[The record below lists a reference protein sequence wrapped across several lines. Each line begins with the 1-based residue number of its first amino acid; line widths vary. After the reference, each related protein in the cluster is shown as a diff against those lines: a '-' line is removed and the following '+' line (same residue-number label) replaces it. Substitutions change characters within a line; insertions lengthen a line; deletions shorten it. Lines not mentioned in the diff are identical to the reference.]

1 LRKKQELPGGSRAV
15 RESVYV
21 DTSAWIAFFSARDQ
35 NNAAAERLIRE
46 AMARS
51 VSLTTTNLVLAE
63 VHRLILHRV
72 GVKAAALAL
81 DRIES
86 SKQVSIV
93 FATDAHHAAA
103 RARLAKMGDHRV
115 TYADAVGFA
124 VIEDLRCIGFL
135 SFDSDFL
142 LAGFRPWIPESERE

>member
-1 LRKKQELPGGSRAV
+1 MRKKQVRPTGSRAG
-15 RESVYV
+15 RDSVYV

-35 NNAAAERLIRE
+35 NHAEAERLFRE
-46 AMARS
+46 AVVRN
-51 VSLTTTNLVLAE
+51 VPLTTTNLVLAE

-72 GVKAAALAL
+72 GVIAAALAL

-86 SKQVSIV
+86 SARVSIV
-93 FATDAHHAAA
+93 FASGAHHAAA
-103 RARLAKMGDHRV
+103 RAWLAKFTDHRV

-124 VIEDLRCIGFL
+124 VIEDVRCIGFL

-142 LAGFRPWIPESERE
+142 LAGFRPWAPA